1 MSIWKSCH
9 GQAIAWIVLTQKQ
22 ADAIQGD
29 KMETR
34 ITKLFNIDYPIIQA
48 GMVWVSGWK
57 LAVAAAN
64 AGALG
69 LIGAG
74 SMTPEVLRG
83 HIRKARAACPDKS
96 WGVNLPIFFKY
107 ADEMATIIQEEG
119 IRIVFTSGGSP
130 KRYTGRFKD
139 AGMTVVHVTATP
151 ALAVKCEEAG
161 VDAVVVEGFEAGGHN
176 GREELTTMVLV
187 PQTVDAVKI
196 PVIAA
201 GGIYDGR
208 GMAAALAMGAEGVQI
223 GTRFAATVESSA
235 HENFKRAMMAA
246 SPTDTFLILRKL
258 IPARVIVNDWAKAI
272 LAAEA
277 RGASE
282 EELLSLVGEKRTKL
296 GMFDG
301 DLKDGEIQIGQV
313 VGALKEIRPAGDL
326 VREIAAQY
334 EQAVQRLRSL

>member
-1 MSIWKSCH
+1 MK
-9 GQAIAWIVLTQKQ
+9 
-22 ADAIQGD
+22 
-29 KMETR
+29 TR
-34 ITKLFNIDYPIIQA
+34 ITELFNIDYPIIQA
-48 GMVWVSGWK
+48 GMIWVSGWK
-57 LAVAAAN
+57 LAVAAAR

-69 LIGAG
+69 LIGSG
-74 SMTPEVLRG
+74 SMTPELLRE
-83 HIRKARAACPDKS
+83 HIRKAKAACPDKP
-96 WGVNLPIFFKY
+96 WGVNLPIFFKF
-107 ADEMATIIQEEG
+107 ADEMAAVILEEG

-130 KRYTGRFKD
+130 KKFTGRFKD
-139 AGMTVVHVTATP
+139 ARMTVVHVTASP

-187 PQTVDAVKI
+187 PQAVDAVKI

-235 HENFKRAMMAA
+235 HENFKRAMTDA

-258 IPARVIVNDWAKAI
+258 IPARVIVNEWAKTI

-277 RGASE
+277 RGASQ
-282 EELLSLVGEKRTKL
+282 EELLNLIGEKRTKL

-301 DLKDGEIQIGQV
+301 DLKEGEIQIGQV
-313 VGALKEIRPAGDL
+313 VGALKEIKPAGDV
-326 VREIAAQY
+326 VREIVAQY
-334 EQAVQRLRSL
+334 ERAVKRMVGL

>member
-1 MSIWKSCH
+1 
-9 GQAIAWIVLTQKQ
+9 
-22 ADAIQGD
+22 
-29 KMETR
+29 METK
-34 ITKLFNIDYPIIQA
+34 ITRLFNIDYPIVQA

-57 LAVAAAN
+57 LAVAAAK

-74 SMTPEVLRG
+74 SMTPELLRE
-83 HIRKARAACPDKS
+83 HIRKAQAACPDKS
-96 WGVNLPIFFKY
+96 WGVNLPIFFKF
-107 ADEMATIIQEEG
+107 ADEMAAVIEEEG
-119 IRIVFTSGGSP
+119 IKIVFTSGGSP
-130 KRYTGRFKD
+130 KKYTGRFKCV
-139 AGMTVVHVTATP
+139 GMTVVHVTASP
-151 ALAVKCEEAG
+151 SLAVKCQEAG

-187 PQTVDAVKI
+187 PQTVDSVKI

-235 HENFKRAMMAA
+235 HDHFKQAMTAA
-246 SPTDTFLILRKL
+246 TPTDTFLILRKL
-258 IPARVIVNDWAKAI
+258 IPARVIVNDWARAVM
-272 LAAEA
+272 AAEA

-282 EELLSLVGEKRTKL
+282 EELLNLIGEKRTKL

-301 DLKDGEIQIGQV
+301 DLKEGEIQIGQI
-313 VGALKEIRPAGDL
+313 VGALKEIKPAGDV
-326 VREIAAQY
+326 VREIVAQY
-334 EQAVQRLRSL
+334 EQAVRRLGKI

>member
-1 MSIWKSCH
+1 MK
-9 GQAIAWIVLTQKQ
+9 
-22 ADAIQGD
+22 
-29 KMETR
+29 TR
-34 ITKLFNIDYPIIQA
+34 ITELFNIDYPIIQA
-48 GMVWVSGWK
+48 GMIWVSGWK
-57 LAVAAAN
+57 LAVAAAR

-69 LIGAG
+69 LIGSG
-74 SMTPEVLRG
+74 SMTPELLRE
-83 HIRKARAACPDKS
+83 HIRKAKAACPDKP
-96 WGVNLPIFFKY
+96 WGVNLPIFFKF
-107 ADEMATIIQEEG
+107 ADEMAAVILEEG

-130 KRYTGRFKD
+130 KKYTGRFKN

-161 VDAVVVEGFEAGGHN
+161 IDAVVVEGFEAGGHN

-187 PQTVDAVKI
+187 PQAVDAVKI

-235 HENFKRAMMAA
+235 HENFKRAMTDA

-258 IPARVIVNDWAKAI
+258 IPARVIVNEWAKTI

-277 RGASE
+277 RGASQ
-282 EELLSLVGEKRTKL
+282 EELLNLIGEKRTKL

-301 DLKDGEIQIGQV
+301 DLKEGEIQIGQV
-313 VGALKEIRPAGDL
+313 VGALKEIKPAGDV
-326 VREIAAQY
+326 VREIVAQY
-334 EQAVQRLRSL
+334 ERAVKRMVGL

>member
-1 MSIWKSCH
+1 
-9 GQAIAWIVLTQKQ
+9 
-22 ADAIQGD
+22 
-29 KMETR
+29 METR

-57 LAVAAAN
+57 LAVAAAK

-74 SMTPEVLRG
+74 SMTPELLRE
-83 HIRKARAACPDKS
+83 HIRKAKTACPDKS
-96 WGVNLPIFFKY
+96 WGVNFPIFFKF
-107 ADEMATIIQEEG
+107 ADEMAAIILEEG

-130 KRYTGRFKD
+130 KKYTGRFKD
-139 AGMTVVHVTATP
+139 AGMTVTHVAATP

-176 GREELTTMVLV
+176 AREELTTMVLV

-208 GMAAALAMGAEGVQI
+208 GVAAALAMGAEGVQI

-235 HENFKRAMMAA
+235 HENFKRAMMDA

-258 IPARVIVNDWAKAI
+258 IPARVIVNEWAKTI

-277 RGASE
+277 KGASQ
-282 EELLSLVGEKRTKL
+282 EELLQLIGEKRTKL

-313 VGALKEIRPAGDL
+313 VGALKEIKPAGDV
-326 VREIAAQY
+326 VREIVAQY
-334 EQAVQRLRSL
+334 GQAVKRLGDL

>member
-1 MSIWKSCH
+1 
-9 GQAIAWIVLTQKQ
+9 
-22 ADAIQGD
+22 
-29 KMETR
+29 
-34 ITKLFNIDYPIIQA
+34 
-48 GMVWVSGWK
+48 
-57 LAVAAAN
+57 
-64 AGALG
+64 
-69 LIGAG
+69 
-74 SMTPEVLRG
+74 
-83 HIRKARAACPDKS
+83 
-96 WGVNLPIFFKY
+96 
-107 ADEMATIIQEEG
+107 MATVIQEEG

-130 KRYTGRFKD
+130 KKFTGRFKD
-139 AGMTVVHVTATP
+139 AGMTVVHVTASP

-235 HENFKRAMMAA
+235 HDNFKRAMINA
-246 SPTDTFLILRKL
+246 SPTDTFLVLRKL
-258 IPARVIVNDWAKAI
+258 IPARVIINEWAKKI

-277 RGASE
+277 RGATE
-282 EELLSLVGEKRTKL
+282 EELLHLIGEKRTKL

-301 DLKDGEIQIGQV
+301 DLKDGEIQIGQA
-313 VGALKEIRPAGDL
+313 VGALKEIMPAGDV
-326 VREIAAQY
+326 VRQIIDQY
-334 EQAVQRLRSL
+334 EKARGRLMSL

>member
-1 MSIWKSCH
+1 
-9 GQAIAWIVLTQKQ
+9 
-22 ADAIQGD
+22 
-29 KMETR
+29 METR
-34 ITKLFNIDYPIIQA
+34 VTTLFNIDYTIIQA

-57 LAVAAAN
+57 LAVAVAK

-74 SMTPEVLRG
+74 SMTPELLRE
-83 HIRKARAACPDKS
+83 HIRKAKAACPDKS
-96 WGVNLPIFFKY
+96 WGVNLPIFFKF
-107 ADEMATIIQEEG
+107 ADEMVKVILEEK

-130 KRYTGRFKD
+130 KKFTGRFKD
-139 AGMTVVHVTATP
+139 AGMIVAHVTATP
-151 ALAVKCEEAG
+151 LLAVKCEEAG

-187 PQTVDAVKI
+187 PQAVDVVKV

-208 GMAAALAMGAEGVQI
+208 GMAAAIAMGAEGVQI

-235 HENFKRAMMAA
+235 HENFKKAIIAA

-258 IPARVIVNDWAKAI
+258 IPARVIVNDWAKTI

-277 RGASE
+277 KGASE
-282 EELLSLVGEKRTKL
+282 KELLNLIGEQRTKL

-301 DLKDGEIQIGQV
+301 NLAEGEIQIGQV
-313 VGALKEIRPAGDL
+313 VGALKEIKPAG
-326 VREIAAQY
+326 EIVQEIVEQY
-334 EQAVQRLRSL
+334 KQTMKRLEAIKIDNFS

>member
-1 MSIWKSCH
+1 MK
-9 GQAIAWIVLTQKQ
+9 
-22 ADAIQGD
+22 
-29 KMETR
+29 TR

-57 LAVAAAN
+57 LAVAAAK

-74 SMTPEVLRG
+74 SMTPELLRE
-83 HIRKARAACPDKS
+83 HIRKAKAACPDKP
-96 WGVNLPIFFKY
+96 WGVNFPIFFKF
-107 ADEMATIIQEEG
+107 ADEMATVVQEER

-130 KRYTGRFKD
+130 KKFTGRFKD
-139 AGMTVVHVTATP
+139 AGMTVVHVTASP
-151 ALAVKCEEAG
+151 MLAVKCEEAG

-187 PQTVDAVKI
+187 PQAVDAVKI

-208 GMAAALAMGAEGVQI
+208 GMAAALSLGAEGVQI

-235 HENFKRAMMAA
+235 HDNFKRSMLNA

-258 IPARVIVNDWAKAI
+258 IPARVIVNNWAKTI

-282 EELLSLVGEKRTKL
+282 EELLHLVGEQRTKL

-301 DLKDGEIQIGQV
+301 DLKDGEIQIGQA
-313 VGALKEIRPAGDL
+313 VGALKEIKPAGDV
-326 VREIAAQY
+326 VREIVSQY
-334 EQAVQRLRSL
+334 YQAVQRLRDF

>member
-1 MSIWKSCH
+1 
-9 GQAIAWIVLTQKQ
+9 
-22 ADAIQGD
+22 
-29 KMETR
+29 METR

-57 LAVAAAN
+57 LAVAAAK

-74 SMTPEVLRG
+74 SMTPELLRE
-83 HIRKARAACPDKS
+83 HIRKAKAACPDKP
-96 WGVNLPIFFKY
+96 WGVNLPIFFKF
-107 ADEMATIIQEEG
+107 ADEMAAIILEEG

-130 KRYTGRFKD
+130 KKYTSRLKN
-139 AGMTVVHVTATP
+139 AGMIVTHVAATP

-208 GMAAALAMGAEGVQI
+208 GMAAALAMGADGVQI

-235 HENFKRAMMAA
+235 HENFKRAMTDA

-258 IPARVIVNDWAKAI
+258 IPARVIVNEWAKTI

-277 RGASE
+277 KGASE
-282 EELLSLVGEKRTKL
+282 EELLNLIGEKRTKL

-301 DLKDGEIQIGQV
+301 DLKEGEIQIGQV
-313 VGALKEIRPAGDL
+313 VGALKEIKPAGDI
-326 VREIAAQY
+326 VREIVAQY
-334 EQAVQRLRSL
+334 GQAVKRLGDL

>member
-1 MSIWKSCH
+1 
-9 GQAIAWIVLTQKQ
+9 
-22 ADAIQGD
+22 
-29 KMETR
+29 METR
-34 ITKLFNIDYPIIQA
+34 VTKLFNIDYPIIQA

-57 LAVAAAN
+57 LAVAVAK

-74 SMTPEVLRG
+74 SMTPELLRE
-83 HIRKARAACPDKS
+83 HIRKAKAACPDRS
-96 WGVNLPIFFKY
+96 WGVNLPIFFKF
-107 ADEMATIIQEEG
+107 ADEMVKVILEEK

-130 KRYTGRFKD
+130 KKFTGRFKD
-139 AGMTVVHVTATP
+139 AGMIVAHVTATP
-151 ALAVKCEEAG
+151 LLAVKCEEAG

-176 GREELTTMVLV
+176 GREELTTMALV
-187 PQTVDAVKI
+187 PQAVVAVKV

-208 GMAAALAMGAEGVQI
+208 GMAAAIAMGAEGVQI

-235 HENFKRAMMAA
+235 HENFKRAMITA

-258 IPARVIVNDWAKAI
+258 IPARVIVNDWAKTI

-277 RGASE
+277 KGASE
-282 EELLSLVGEKRTKL
+282 EELLNLIGEQRTKL

-301 DLKDGEIQIGQV
+301 NLAEGEIQIGQV
-313 VGALKEIRPAGDL
+313 VGALKEIKPAG
-326 VREIAAQY
+326 EIVQEIVEQY
-334 EQAVQRLRSL
+334 KQTMKRLKVIKADHFD

>member
-1 MSIWKSCH
+1 MK
-9 GQAIAWIVLTQKQ
+9 
-22 ADAIQGD
+22 
-29 KMETR
+29 TR

-57 LAVAAAN
+57 LAVAAAK

-74 SMTPEVLRG
+74 SMTPELLRE
-83 HIRKARAACPDKS
+83 HIRKAKAACPDKP
-96 WGVNLPIFFKY
+96 WGVNFPIFFKF
-107 ADEMATIIQEEG
+107 ADEMATVVQEER

-130 KRYTGRFKD
+130 KKFTGRFKD
-139 AGMTVVHVTATP
+139 AGMTVVHVTASP
-151 ALAVKCEEAG
+151 MLAVKCEEAG

-187 PQTVDAVKI
+187 PQAVDAVKI

-208 GMAAALAMGAEGVQI
+208 GMAAALSLGAEGVQI

-235 HENFKRAMMAA
+235 HDNFKRAMLNA

-258 IPARVIVNDWAKAI
+258 IPARVIVNNWAKTI

-282 EELLSLVGEKRTKL
+282 EELLHLVGEKRTKL

-301 DLKDGEIQIGQV
+301 DLKDGEIQIGQA
-313 VGALKEIRPAGDL
+313 VGALKEIKPAGD
-326 VREIAAQY
+326 VIREIVSQY
-334 EQAVQRLRSL
+334 YQAVQRLRNF

>member
-1 MSIWKSCH
+1 MK
-9 GQAIAWIVLTQKQ
+9 
-22 ADAIQGD
+22 
-29 KMETR
+29 TR

-57 LAVAAAN
+57 LAVAAAK

-74 SMTPEVLRG
+74 SMTPELLRE
-83 HIRKARAACPDKS
+83 HIRKAKAACPDKP
-96 WGVNLPIFFKY
+96 WGVNFPIFFKF
-107 ADEMATIIQEEG
+107 ADEMATVVQEER

-130 KRYTGRFKD
+130 KKFTGRFKD
-139 AGMTVVHVTATP
+139 AGMTVVHVTASP
-151 ALAVKCEEAG
+151 MLAVKCEEAG

-187 PQTVDAVKI
+187 PQAVDAVKI

-208 GMAAALAMGAEGVQI
+208 GMAAALSLGAEGVQI

-235 HENFKRAMMAA
+235 HDNFKRAMLNA

-258 IPARVIVNDWAKAI
+258 IPARVIVNNWAKTI

-282 EELLSLVGEKRTKL
+282 EELLHLVGEQRTKL

-301 DLKDGEIQIGQV
+301 DLKDGEIQIGQA
-313 VGALKEIRPAGDL
+313 VGALKEIKPAGDV
-326 VREIAAQY
+326 VREIVSQY
-334 EQAVQRLRSL
+334 YQAVQRLRDF